1 MLSRSAERVY
11 WLGRYLE
18 RAENSA
24 RIVQQYSQLLL
35 DLPEEVGVE
44 WRELV
49 GIFGASHAIQAPLA
63 NAGERTILDFLLADA
78 HGGFSL
84 LYSIRMARDN
94 IRNSRDLLPQESWES
109 ANELY
114 QYARDH
120 LVSASEGR
128 NRFETLSECIGRCQ
142 QINGILIG
150 TMSHDH
156 PFHFLS
162 LGQNIERADM
172 TSRIIDVAAAYL
184 QQNEALV
191 LRYGSTLWTN
201 VLKSVSG
208 FQMYRQYYQPVVE
221 GLAVVDFLLNDR
233 AFPRAISACIGHA
246 REYSRALPGSV
257 AVLSALDEAQGFLPS
272 PLPDQLDGASVSQLM
287 DGLQREL
294 AGVHDVVVATWF
306 RHAQSSASA

>member
-44 WRELV
+44 WQELV
-49 GIFGASHAIQAPLA
+49 AIFGAGDAVDAPTPDA
-63 NAGERTILDFLLADA
+63 QERTILNFLLADLDS
-78 HGGFSL
+78 HSSL
-84 LYSIRMARDN
+84 LHCIRSARDN

-114 QYARDH
+114 QYAREH
-120 LVSASEGR
+120 LRSASQGR
-128 NRFETLSECIGRCQ
+128 NRFDILSECIGRCQ

-162 LGQNIERADM
+162 LGQNLERADM

-233 AFPRAISACIGHA
+233 AFPRAICACLENA
-246 REYSRALPGSV
+246 REYADALPGSE
-257 AVLSALDEAQGFLPS
+257 AVLAALDEVQAFLPS
-272 PLPDQLDGASVSQLM
+272 PLPGDLDGAAVSRLM
-287 DGLQREL
+287 DELQTEF
-294 AGVHDVVVATWF
+294 GVVHDVIVRTWF
-306 RHAQSSASA
+306 KPAETSRLA